1 MLFRS
6 ATLSMRET
14 CSTTELASARSEIE
28 LLTDQLNSSS
38 LRIQD
43 FGKAMVSTN
52 TDLTMLEMDSS
63 DAKLQD
69 IIDEKQNALEKLEA
83 AMDKLEATQEIMMQ
97 LTFENT

>member
-1 MLFRS
+1 
-6 ATLSMRET
+6 
-14 CSTTELASARSEIE
+14 
-28 LLTDQLNSSS
+28 
-38 LRIQD
+38 
-43 FGKAMVSTN
+43 
-52 TDLTMLEMDSS
+52 MLEMDSS